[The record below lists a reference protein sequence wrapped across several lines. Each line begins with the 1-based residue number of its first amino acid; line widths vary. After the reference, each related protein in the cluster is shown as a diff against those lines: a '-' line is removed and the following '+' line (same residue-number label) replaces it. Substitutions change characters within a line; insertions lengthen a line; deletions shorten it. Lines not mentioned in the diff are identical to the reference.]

1 MAFLHPKEREGKP
14 VKQCVSLLLALCLLF
29 ALAAPAWACLLYT
42 SFPQGVR
49 MDALFSNLHKALL
62 PFL

>member
-1 MAFLHPKEREGKP
+1 M
-14 VKQCVSLLLALCLLF
+14 KQCVSLLLALCLLF